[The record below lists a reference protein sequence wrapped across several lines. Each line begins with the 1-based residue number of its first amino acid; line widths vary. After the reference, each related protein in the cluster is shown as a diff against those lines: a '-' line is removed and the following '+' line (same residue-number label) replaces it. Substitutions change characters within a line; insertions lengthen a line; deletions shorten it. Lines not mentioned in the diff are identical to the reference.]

1 MSSKSRGITRGA
13 TAIITGASTGIGR
26 ALAVKLARRKA
37 CRMVLSARSEAVLE
51 ATAKAVREAGGEAH
65 CVVGDVADESVIESL
80 AKTCLDK
87 FGGVDLLVNNAGLA
101 KTGPMQRLNVDD
113 WRYVFEVN
121 FFAPL
126 KLVYE
131 LMPHFMEK
139 GAGKV
144 VNVASVAGKI
154 AFPGSVCYCAS
165 KFALTGFSE
174 GMAAELSW
182 RGIDVVTVCPGW
194 VRTEFFKKNSSSE
207 DPSEIALHKDLQGW
221 IMRNVLSISS
231 EECAEK
237 IIRACEKGGCHEI
250 ILTKPGVVLE
260 RMSGLA
266 PNLAFRLARYVPAN
280 RGPKPQDR
288 TVVP

>member
-1 MSSKSRGITRGA
+1 MGSKSSGIARGA
-13 TAIITGASTGIGR
+13 SAIVTGASTGIGR
-26 ALAVKLARRKA
+26 ALAVRLARRKA
-37 CRMVLSARSEAVLE
+37 CRMVLTARTQEVLE
-51 ATAKAVREAGGEAH
+51 ETAKAVRDAGGEAH
-65 CVVGDVADESVIESL
+65 CVVGDIAEQSVVENVV
-80 AKTCLDK
+80 KTCMDK

-101 KTGPMQRLNVDD
+101 KTGPMHRLTVED

-126 KLVYE
+126 QLVYQV
-131 LMPHFMEK
+131 MPHFIEK
-139 GAGKV
+139 RGGKV

-154 AFPGSVCYCAS
+154 AFPGSVCYSAS

-182 RGIDVVTVCPGW
+182 RGVDVITVCPGW

-207 DPSEIALHKDLQGW
+207 DPSEIAMRKDVQGW
-221 IMRNVLSISS
+221 LMRNVLSISS
-231 EECAEK
+231 EECADR
-237 IIRACEKGGCHEI
+237 IMQACEKGGCHEI

-280 RGPKPQDR
+280 RGPKAQG
-288 TVVP
+288 